1 MSPHRLA
8 DPIIAMDAEE
18 RFEGFENLMPFKVH
32 NILLVS
38 SLYDSFI
45 LREDGRLNEL
55 LIDESLELNLRQFP
69 RITHVSSCAE
79 AVELASSEPRFNLIV
94 TNLAVG
100 DMDAAQLAREVKR
113 AGLDIPVVVL
123 AYDYREIKN
132 FVARNPI
139 TEIERIF
146 LWQGNAR
153 ILIAIVKYIEDKR
166 NVQHDTRAIGVPVL
180 LVVEDN
186 IRYYS
191 AFLPVIYTEL
201 LKQSRRVI
209 QEGINVANKL
219 VRLQARPRI
228 LLSSDFEDAA
238 ALVQEYRSYLFG
250 LVSDVEFPMEG
261 KLNPDAGFELAR
273 FVKSLVPDAPVVLQT
288 SRTEFRARAAA
299 AGYSFLRK
307 RSQTLLKDLR
317 RILTEQFGFG
327 DFVFRLPDLTE
338 VGRAKDMN
346 ELEEQLQKVPAESIV
361 YHAQKNHFSHWLM
374 ARTEFAV
381 AAKLRPR
388 KVSDFTGPEHLR
400 SDLIESINEYRREQ
414 SEVLIG
420 DFRSDTFKPSESS
433 FLRIGSG
440 SLGGKARGLAFV
452 RHLLRKS
459 RITRRFPGV
468 RVSVPPAVVLAT
480 DVFDQFVTENNLLD
494 FALNCDDDAEIQRRF
509 LEAPLSITLTEDL
522 KSFLAEVHHPLAVRS
537 SSLLEDSQYQPFT
550 GVYETFMLGNQEAD
564 PDARLAAL
572 NEAIRRVYAS
582 TFSRHA
588 KSYVR
593 ATPYRLEEEKM
604 AVILQQ
610 VVGTQHSQRFYPDF
624 SGVVRS
630 RNYYPVPPMT
640 FEDGIAAV
648 ALGLGRAVVDGGKC
662 LTFCPRY
669 PQNLVQFSSVE
680 DILQNSQSEFWA
692 LELDGAA
699 DGRPGHWHEKR
710 FKLHAAET
718 DGTLQAL
725 ASTYSRDNHAVYDG
739 VSRPG
744 ARIVTF
750 APMLKHGTFP
760 LAEILD
766 VLVRV
771 GEDALGN
778 PVEIEFAVRL
788 PQTFNAMP
796 IPATGQVAEFGFLQ
810 IRPLTL
816 SRNTEDLSLDDVRPE
831 QLICQSSKVLGNGRI
846 DDLHDIVVVD
856 SQRFER
862 SRSQEVAEAVARLNR
877 QLCDE
882 NRPYLLIGVGRW
894 GSTEPWL
901 GIPGRMGRNQR
912 RARNR
917 RSRLPRLPS
926 YSLPG
931 QSFLPE
937 PDRLSSGIFHRESRR
952 RRRLRRLAVANRAA
966 VHRRTR
972 LRPPSAVRRT
982 NPSNN
987 EQPHQPGS
995 NLQART
1001 ASQRSR
1007 KLGNLKRFSAPTIR
1021 DFGWRSGLP
1030 LR

>member
-1 MSPHRLA
+1 MSVRR
-8 DPIIAMDAEE
+8 IAASILDVEE
-18 RFEGFENLMPFKVH
+18 RFEGFENLMPFKVQ

-55 LIDESLELNLRQFP
+55 LIDESLELNLWRIP
-69 RITHVSSCAE
+69 GITHVSSCAE
-79 AVELASSEPRFNLIV
+79 AVELARSQPQFNLIV
-94 TNLAVG
+94 TNLTVG
-100 DMDAAQLAREVKR
+100 DMNAAQLAREVKQ
-113 AGLDIPVVVL
+113 AGLDVPVVVL

-132 FVARNPI
+132 FVARNPVTDI
-139 TEIERIF
+139 DRIF

-166 NVQHDTRAIGVPVL
+166 NVLHDTQAIGVPVL

-191 AFLPVIYTEL
+191 SFLPVIYTEL
-201 LKQSRRVI
+201 IKQSRRVI
-209 QEGINVANKL
+209 QEGINVAHKL
-219 VRLQARPRI
+219 MRMQARPRI
-228 LLSSDFEDAA
+228 LLSSNFEDAA
-238 ALVQEYRSYLFG
+238 GLVQEYRNYLIG
-250 LVSDVEFPMEG
+250 LVSDVEFPWEG
-261 KLNPDAGFELAR
+261 KLSPEAGFELAR
-273 FVKSLVPDAPVVLQT
+273 MVKSLVPDVPVVLQT
-288 SRTEFRARAAA
+288 SRTEFRPRAQA

-307 RSQTLLKDLR
+307 RSPTLLQDLR
-317 RILTEQFGFG
+317 GILTEQFGFG
-327 DFVFRLPDLTE
+327 DFVFRLPDASE
-338 VGRAKDMN
+338 VGRAQDLN
-346 ELEEQLQKVPAESIV
+346 ELEKRLQTVPGESLV
-361 YHAQKNHFSHWLM
+361 FHSQSNHFSHWLM
-374 ARTEFAV
+374 ARTEFAL

-388 KVSDFTGPEHLR
+388 KVSDFASPEHLR
-400 SDLIESINEYRREQ
+400 RDLIESIHEYRREQ

-420 DFRSDTFKPSESS
+420 DFRADTFKPSESG

-459 RITRRFPGV
+459 RIARRFPGV
-468 RVSVPPAVVLAT
+468 RISVPPAVVLAT
-480 DVFDQFVTENNLLD
+480 DVFDQFVAENNLLD
-494 FALNCDDDAEIQRRF
+494 FALHCEDDAEIQRKF
-509 LEAPLSITLTEDL
+509 LAAPLSASLNNDL
-522 KSFLAEVHHPLAVRS
+522 KSFLAQVNHPLAVRS

-550 GVYETFMLGNQEAD
+550 GVYETFMLGNQQAD
-564 PDARLAAL
+564 PQVGPEDRLAAL
-572 NEAIRRVYAS
+572 SEAIRRVYAS

-588 KSYVR
+588 KAYVR

-610 VVGTQHSQRFYPDF
+610 VVGTPHGERFYPDF

-680 DILQNSQSEFWA
+680 DILTNSQTEFWA
-692 LELDGAA
+692 LELHGSPE
-699 DGRPGHWHEKR
+699 GRPGHWHERR
-710 FKLHAAET
+710 FSLDAAES
-718 DGTLQAL
+718 DGTLRAV
-725 ASTYSRDNHAVYDG
+725 ASTYSRDNHAIYDG

-750 APMLKHGTFP
+750 APMLKHSTFP

-766 VLVRV
+766 VLVRA

-788 PQTFNAMP
+788 PQQDGPVT
-796 IPATGQVAEFGFLQ
+796 AEFGFLQ

-816 SRNTEDLSLDDVRPE
+816 GSDSEDLVLEDVQPE

-846 DDLHDIVVVD
+846 ENLHDVVVVD

-862 SRSQEVAEAVARLNR
+862 SRSQEVATAVARFNRRLNE
-877 QLCDE
+877 E

-901 GIPGRMGRNQR
+901 GIPVEWDEISG
-912 RARNR
+912 ARVIVEAGFR
-917 RSRLPRLPS
+917 DFRVTPS
-926 YSLPG
+926 QGSHFFQNLTAFQIGY
-931 QSFLPE
+931 FTVN
-937 PDRLSSGIFHRESRR
+937 PDAGEGSVDWQWLTEQ
-952 RRRLRRLAVANRAA
+952 AA
-966 VHRRTR
+966 VEEEGCVRHLQFAEPIRVVMNSRT
-972 LRPPSAVRRT
+972 
-982 NPSNN
+982 
-987 EQPHQPGS
+987 
-995 NLQART
+995 
-1001 ASQRSR
+1001 SQGVIFKPEGCQS
-1007 KLGNLKRFSAPTIR
+1007 
-1021 DFGWRSGLP
+1021 
-1030 LR
+1030 